1 MGEFVN
7 PKWLT
12 CLTGTISVILI
23 VMNFYLLVPPGAEW
37 WVYFIIAIVGVLY
50 LSFIAYVLFT
60 KIDQTAEPIA
70 QRAKSEYDLEN
81 RGDKLG
87 INYSAVTPPA
97 SFIDV
102 EERKEPFIS
111 PN

>member
-7 PKWLT
+7 PRWLNW
-12 CLTGTISVILI
+12 LTGTISVILI

-37 WVYFIIAIVGVLY
+37 WVYFLISIIGVVY
-50 LSFIAYVLFT
+50 LLFIAYVLFT
-60 KIDQTAEPIA
+60 KIDSTPEPIA
-70 QRAKSEYDLEN
+70 DRAKSEFDLESV
-81 RGDKLG
+81 DKFG

-97 SFIDV
+97 SFID
-102 EERKEPFIS
+102 EEKKEPFIS